1 MERSQ
6 NLNPILCQGVFPLAW
21 IAVKILLQMT
31 CISNAGSMFYLGVFL
46 LLSYICFASVR
57 WNVPKRR
64 GLSSA
69 LASTYYNIRAT
80 QAQKHPSFRSNGH
93 PKWFFLSRYFDLV
106 FAPLNTIELHS
117 QYFQFFYLL
126 KWMIGTCIIFH
137 ILSYFKHCI
146 IQF

>member
-93 PKWFFLSRYFDLV
+93 PKWFFFKQIFRYCFCTFKYHWTSLTVFPIFLSLKVNDRYMYHF
-106 FAPLNTIELHS
+106 
-117 QYFQFFYLL
+117 
-126 KWMIGTCIIFH
+126 
-137 ILSYFKHCI
+137 SYPFL
-146 IQF
+146 F

>member
-21 IAVKILLQMT
+21 IAVKILLQMI
-31 CISNAGSMFYLGVFL
+31 CISNTGSMFYLGVFL
-46 LLSYICFASVR
+46 LLSYICFASVG
-57 WNVPKRR
+57 WNVPQRR

-93 PKWFFLSRYFDLV
+93 PKWFFLKQIFRSSFCTFKYNWTSL
-106 FAPLNTIELHS
+106 TI
-117 QYFQFFYLL
+117 FQFFYLL